1 MSNSKFLIASLSR
14 KYIMAAA
21 GAFLMLFL
29 VSHLTTN
36 LLMLRQDGGEAF
48 DAAVEFLLT
57 NPIIK
62 IVEYVLFAGFII
74 HIILGVMLEW
84 HNKRSRPVNY
94 HVAGKSG
101 TSAFSKFM
109 IHTGVVIF
117 VFLALHLYHFFFV
130 KIGLVDVYA
139 GAESTIDFYPM
150 VAQTLKNPVNAGIYI
165 FAFILLGFHLNHAF
179 QSAFQTF
186 GLNHDKYTPAIKVI
200 GTIYAILVSVGFSV
214 IALYFLLF
222 YQG

>member
-1 MSNSKFLIASLSR
+1 
-14 KYIMAAA
+14 MAAA

-36 LLMLRQDGGEAF
+36 LLMLKQDGGEAF
-48 DAAVEFLLT
+48 NAAVEFLLT
-57 NPIIK
+57 NPVIK
-62 IVEYVLFAGFII
+62 IVEYFLFAGFII
-74 HIILGVMLEW
+74 HILLGVVLEW
-84 HNKRSRPVNY
+84 YNKKARPVNY
-94 HVAGKSG
+94 YVAGKSG

-139 GAESTIDFYPM
+139 GAESETDFYPM

-165 FAFILLGFHLNHAF
+165 VAFILLGFHLKHAF
-179 QSAFQTF
+179 QSAFQSF
-186 GLNHDKYTPAIKVI
+186 GLNHDKYTPAIKII
-200 GTIYAILVSVGFSV
+200 GTVYAILVAAGFTV
-214 IALYFLLF
+214 IALYFLF
-222 YQG
+222 FHQGG